1 MNLQLYSPCFRRS
14 FTLQVPSSVVLV
26 ELYVILEAEKS
37 DHLLG
42 HGERSPVGKLAGNAD
57 IVRLTVP
64 DKLNLAHLC
73 NARHNY
79 GLIIFYSNSITYF
92 LRHIACGRLIV
103 GPFSGGVGPL
113 VQIALECRDTLE
125 YFVLASI
132 LWQLK

>member
-1 MNLQLYSPCFRRS
+1 MI
-14 FTLQVPSSVVLV
+14 V
-26 ELYVILEAEKS
+26 ELYVKLEAEKP

-79 GLIIFYSNSITYF
+79 GIIIFYSNSITYF
-92 LRHIACGRLIV
+92 LRHVACGRLIV
-103 GPFSGGVGPL
+103 GPFQRWGGTTCANCSGMQGHPGVFCFG
-113 VQIALECRDTLE
+113 TNS
-125 YFVLASI
+125 LAKNCHT
-132 LWQLK
+132 QLK